1 MKTNQNR
8 DTIIEYRDTTDRYKD
23 ISMEEIIKKIEQ
35 EDSLTLDEIAPFCKT
50 EGKEG
55 LQLLQ
60 DIGYP
65 IIDFSYHNGECK
77 FVFESDGFSLNM
89 KENEDDGCCGISCK

>member
-35 EDSLTLDEIAPFCKT
+35 ELSLI
-50 EGKEG
+50 
-55 LQLLQ
+55 
-60 DIGYP
+60 
-65 IIDFSYHNGECK
+65 H
-77 FVFESDGFSLNM
+77 
-89 KENEDDGCCGISCK
+89 ISEPTRRS